1 MNIIPDPLQVAL
13 NMLPFL
19 VAIVGMY
26 LIILKPMV
34 AYLLER
40 EGAIQ
45 NGHDEAAR
53 IETEIS
59 TRMSEYER
67 QLAQAREEVVAL
79 RAAKRAE
86 AQVKYDEVISKAR
99 TGAEAQIASAV
110 GEIEV
115 ARAAASTQL
124 KVMSGEIADKI
135 ANQVLG
141 RTLTVGA

>member
-1 MNIIPDPLQVAL
+1 MNIIPDPLQVVL

-40 EGAIQ
+40 KVAIQ
-45 NGHDEAAR
+45 SGHDEAAR
-53 IETEIS
+53 IEAEIN
-59 TRMSEYER
+59 TRMSQYEQ
-67 QLAQAREEVVAL
+67 QLGQAREEVVAL

-86 AQVKYDEVISKAR
+86 AQVKYDEVIAVAR
-99 TGAEAQIASAV
+99 TEAEAQIASAV
-110 GEIEV
+110 GEIGV
-115 ARAAASTQL
+115 AHKAASTQL

>member
-1 MNIIPDPLQVAL
+1 MDIIPDPMQVAL

-26 LIILKPMV
+26 LIILKPMI

-40 EGAIQ
+40 ELAIQ
-45 NGHDEAAR
+45 SGHDEAAR
-53 IETEIS
+53 TEIEINN
-59 TRMSEYER
+59 RMSQYEQ
-67 QLAQAREEVVAL
+67 QLGLAREEVVAL

-86 AQVKYDEVISKAR
+86 AQVKYDEVIATAR
-99 TGAEAQIASAV
+99 TQAEAQITSAV
-110 GEIEV
+110 GEIGV
-115 ARAAASTQL
+115 ARSAASIQL

>member
-26 LIILKPMV
+26 LIILKPMLT
-34 AYLLER
+34 YLLER
-40 EGAIQ
+40 EVAIQ
-45 NGHDEAAR
+45 SGHDEAAR
-53 IETEIS
+53 TETEINN
-59 TRMSEYER
+59 RMAQYEQ
-67 QLAQAREEVVAL
+67 QLAEAREEVIAL
-79 RAAKRAE
+79 RASKRAE
-86 AQVKYDEVISKAR
+86 AQVKYDEVIAKAR
-99 TGAEAQIASAV
+99 TQAEAQITSAV
-110 GEIEV
+110 GEIGE
-115 ARAAASTQL
+115 ARSAASIQL

>member
-13 NMLPFL
+13 NMLPFM

-34 AYLLER
+34 DYLLER
-40 EGAIQ
+40 QSAIQ
-45 NGHDEAAR
+45 SGHDESAR
-53 IETEIS
+53 IESEINV
-59 TRMSEYER
+59 RMSEYEQ
-67 QLAQAREEVVAL
+67 QLAQAREEIVAL

-86 AQVKYDEVISKAR
+86 AQVKYDEVIGKAR
-99 TGAEAQIASAV
+99 TEAEAKIASAV
-110 GEIEV
+110 EEIGVEQK
-115 ARAAASTQL
+115 AASAQL

>member
-1 MNIIPDPLQVAL
+1 MNIIPDPLQVVL

-19 VAIVGMY
+19 VTIVGMY

-34 AYLLER
+34 DYLLER
-40 EGAIQ
+40 TEAIQ
-45 NGHDEAAR
+45 GGHDEAAR
-53 IETEIS
+53 IEVEIS
-59 TRMSEYER
+59 SRMSEYEL

-86 AQVKYDEVISKAR
+86 AQSEYDQVINKAR
-99 TGAEAQIASAV
+99 TEAEAQIASAV
-110 GEIEV
+110 GEIGV
-115 ARAAASTQL
+115 AQNAASTQL

>member
-13 NMLPFL
+13 NMLPFM

-34 AYLLER
+34 DYLLER
-40 EGAIQ
+40 QSAIQ
-45 NGHDEAAR
+45 SGHDESAR
-53 IETEIS
+53 IESEINV
-59 TRMSEYER
+59 RMSEYEQ
-67 QLAQAREEVVAL
+67 QLAQAREEIVAL

-86 AQVKYDEVISKAR
+86 AQVKYDEVVGKAR
-99 TGAEAQIASAV
+99 TAAEAQIASAV
-110 GEIEV
+110 GEIGVEQK
-115 ARAAASTQL
+115 AASAQL

-141 RTLTVGA
+141 RTITVGA

>member
-26 LIILKPMV
+26 LIILKPMLT
-34 AYLLER
+34 YLLER
-40 EGAIQ
+40 EVAIQ
-45 NGHDEAAR
+45 SGHDEAAR
-53 IETEIS
+53 TEINN
-59 TRMSEYER
+59 RMAQYEQ
-67 QLAQAREEVVAL
+67 QLAEAREEVVAL

-86 AQVKYDEVISKAR
+86 AQVKYDEVIAKAR
-99 TGAEAQIASAV
+99 TQAEAQITSAV
-110 GEIEV
+110 GEIGE
-115 ARAAASTQL
+115 ARSAASIQL